1 FLTAQGLAVADSG
14 YRRVVVTPWFSG
26 VSYLKIWWN
35 WIHTALSKNGTFFPS
50 EPFTSYLDSEPAMA
64 SHRKHRQKFFRIEFY
79 ASILD
84 YSS

>member
-1 FLTAQGLAVADSG
+1 
-14 YRRVVVTPWFSG
+14 
-26 VSYLKIWWN
+26 
-35 WIHTALSKNGTFFPS
+35 
-50 EPFTSYLDSEPAMA
+50 MA

>member
-1 FLTAQGLAVADSG
+1 MDKFNEFIHFFHFSMLA
-14 YRRVVVTPWFSG
+14 P
-26 VSYLKIWWN
+26 LI
-35 WIHTALSKNGTFFPS
+35 IFPS
-50 EPFTSYLDSEPAMA
+50 KPFTSYLDSEPAMA

>member
-1 FLTAQGLAVADSG
+1 MVQDL
-14 YRRVVVTPWFSG
+14 
-26 VSYLKIWWN
+26 SYLKIGWN
-35 WIHTALSKNGTFFPS
+35 WIHTALTKNWTFFPS

-84 YSS
+84 YSSYTFVSQSGHVMSHFL